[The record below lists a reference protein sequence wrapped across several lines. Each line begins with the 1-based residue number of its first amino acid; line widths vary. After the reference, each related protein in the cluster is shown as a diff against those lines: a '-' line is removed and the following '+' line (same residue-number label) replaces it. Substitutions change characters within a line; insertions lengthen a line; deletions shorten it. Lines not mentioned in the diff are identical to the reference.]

1 MTMSRKMKF
10 RLFATIFVVAIA
22 VGGNAVYNALFVT
35 PDVKL
40 AAAHLD
46 SSGAPAA
53 ITGSAADKAKAVA
66 LAKYP
71 GSTVQRVQKLNDG
84 NYAVHLTTGNTTH
97 HVFENKLFRIIGVA

>member
-1 MTMSRKMKF
+1 MKF
-10 RLFATIFVVAIA
+10 RMIATIFLVALA

-53 ITGSAADKAKAVA
+53 ISGAAAHKATAAA
-66 LAKYP
+66 LKKFP
-71 GSTVQRVQKLNDG
+71 GSTVDRVQKLNNG
-84 NYAVHLTTGNTTH
+84 TYAVHLTNATGSR
-97 HVFENKLFRIIGVA
+97 HVFENKNFRIIGVA

>member
-1 MTMSRKMKF
+1 MKF
-10 RLFATIFVVAIA
+10 RIFATVFFVALA

-46 SSGAPAA
+46 SSNAPAS

-71 GSTVQRVQKLNDG
+71 GSSVQRVQELRDG
-84 NYAVHLTTGNTTH
+84 TYAVHLTNTSGTH
-97 HVFENKLFRIIGVA
+97 HVFENKQFRIIGVA